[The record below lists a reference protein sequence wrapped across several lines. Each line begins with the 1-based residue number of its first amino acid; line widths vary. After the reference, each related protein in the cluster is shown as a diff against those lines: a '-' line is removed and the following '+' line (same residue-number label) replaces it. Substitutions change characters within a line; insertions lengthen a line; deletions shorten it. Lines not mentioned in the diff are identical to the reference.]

1 MEPVS
6 GENDREAYV
15 ALYEAHYAQILAYLR
30 RRVDGATAR
39 DLAAETFLVAWRRQ
53 DKSLERG
60 LPWLYRT
67 ATLCLKNWERTENR
81 QRRTAHRL
89 AELTTA
95 NLESDPAEVHADRSA
110 LIEALR
116 QLPERDRE
124 VLLLSAWE
132 QLDNRTIA
140 VVTRSTPGA
149 IAVRLHRAR
158 RRLHH
163 LLRDSPSKTT
173 AQPEVVP

>member
-6 GENDREAYV
+6 GESGHKVYV
-15 ALYEAHYAQILAYLR
+15 ALYKAHYPQVLAYLR

-67 ATLCLKNWERTENR
+67 AALCLKNWERTENR

-95 NLESDPAEVHADRSA
+95 DPESDPAEAHADRSA

-116 QLPERDRE
+116 QLSERDRE

-149 IAVRLHRAR
+149 VAVRLHRVR
-158 RRLHH
+158 RRLRH
-163 LLRDSPSKTT
+163 LLRDDSRRTT
-173 AQPEVVP
+173 VQPEAV